1 MRTEL
6 NSKLELSALE
16 ILEIEVLGNRLI
28 MNTVVSCRT
37 RYRDKR
43 RFYELLFEKFG
54 FFVLVNHCL
63 VLILHGELEVMTLD
77 LLVILEC
84 KESGKELGERER
96 ERDLAS
102 KLQSTSSL

>member
-63 VLILHGELEVMTLD
+63 VLILHGELEVMTFGSTRD
-77 LLVILEC
+77 TRVQ
-84 KESGKELGERER
+84 GKWKGTWRKRER
-96 ERDLAS
+96 ARS
-102 KLQSTSSL
+102 CV